1 MSDPTD
7 DEVTEST
14 RSAESGDEQVGAGAD
29 RPPTE
34 DEEAAAERAPDLDPE
49 VAENYQHS
57 AELGAKVEGE
67 GQID

>member
-7 DEVTEST
+7 DEVTHDT
-14 RSAESGDEQVGAGAD
+14 RSAETSDEQVTAGAD

-34 DEEAAAERAPDLDPE
+34 EEEAAAERAPDLDPE
-49 VAENYQHS
+49 VAENYQGQ
-57 AELGAKVEGE
+57 AKLGADVEGE